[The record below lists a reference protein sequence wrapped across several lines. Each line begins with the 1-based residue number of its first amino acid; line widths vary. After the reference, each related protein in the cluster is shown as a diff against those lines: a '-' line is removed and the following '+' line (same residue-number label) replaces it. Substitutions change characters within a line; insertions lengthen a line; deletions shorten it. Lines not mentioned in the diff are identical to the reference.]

1 VGDSEATTTAP
12 EGGIPLTLQ
21 RSRTT
26 SAATR
31 ARSGEGL
38 ETAAIRE
45 VGRRCA
51 CFNLRRVTRAV
62 TQLYDDFLR
71 PTGLRVT
78 QFSVLVA
85 LRNLEQATVNQ
96 LAEKLVVDRT
106 TLTRNLRPLEQSGF
120 VRTRP
125 GLDRRVREIS
135 LTPAGI
141 EKLHQ
146 ALPRWREA
154 QGQMRRALGRDRL
167 ERLLSDLSATLHV
180 VRDGRE

>member
-1 VGDSEATTTAP
+1 MRK
-12 EGGIPLTLQ
+12 TLH
-21 RSRTT
+21 
-26 SAATR
+26 AAR
-31 ARSGEGL
+31 ARSEASGF

-45 VGRRCA
+45 VGKRCA

-85 LRNLEQATVNQ
+85 LRNMGQATVNQ
-96 LAEKLVVDRT
+96 LADKLVVDRT
-106 TLTRNLRPLEQSGF
+106 TLTRNLRPLQEAGL

-125 GLDRRVREIS
+125 GADRRVREIS
-135 LTPAGI
+135 LTQAG
-141 EKLHQ
+141 EDKLHQ

-154 QGQMRRALGRDRL
+154 QNEMRRSLGRDRL
-167 ERLLSDLSATLHV
+167 DRLLADLSATLHG
-180 VRDGRE
+180 VRDERE

>member
-1 VGDSEATTTAP
+1 MRK
-12 EGGIPLTLQ
+12 TL
-21 RSRTT
+21 
-26 SAATR
+26 SAAR
-31 ARSGEGL
+31 ARPSTDGF

-45 VGRRCA
+45 VGKRCA

-85 LRNLEQATVNQ
+85 LRNMERATVNQ
-96 LAEKLVVDRT
+96 LADKLVVDRT
-106 TLTRNLRPLEQSGF
+106 TLTRNLRPLQQAGL

-125 GLDRRVREIS
+125 GVDRRVREIS
-135 LTPAGI
+135 LTPAGE

-154 QGQMRRALGRDRL
+154 QNEMRRSLGRDRL
-167 ERLLSDLSATLHV
+167 DRLLADLSATLHV
-180 VRDGRE
+180 VRDERE

>member
-1 VGDSEATTTAP
+1 VP
-12 EGGIPLTLQ
+12 
-21 RSRTT
+21 RSRAG
-26 SAATR
+26 SSGGTR
-31 ARSGEGL
+31 ARASADGV

-85 LRNLEQATVNQ
+85 LRNLDQATVNQ
-96 LAEKLVVDRT
+96 LADKLVVDRT
-106 TLTRNLRPLEQSGF
+106 TLTRKLRPLQQAGF
-120 VRTRP
+120 VRSRP
-125 GLDRRVREIS
+125 GVDRRVREIS
-135 LTPAGI
+135 LTAAG
-141 EKLHQ
+141 EDKLHQ

-154 QGQMRRALGRDRL
+154 QSQMRRSLGRDRL
-167 ERLLSDLSATLHV
+167 ERLLSDLAATLHV
-180 VRDGRE
+180 VRDE

>member
-1 VGDSEATTTAP
+1 MPRSRVSAAAIRAKSEA
-12 EGGIPLTLQ
+12 EVW
-21 RSRTT
+21 
-26 SAATR
+26 
-31 ARSGEGL
+31 

-51 CFNLRRVTRAV
+51 CFNLKRVTRAV
-62 TQLYDDFLR
+62 TQVYDDYLR

-85 LRNLEQATVNQ
+85 LRNLHQSTINQ
-96 LAEKLVVDRT
+96 LADKLVVDRT
-106 TLTRNLRPLEQSGF
+106 TLTRNLRPLEDAGL

-125 GLDRRVREIS
+125 GDDRRVREIF
-135 LTPAGI
+135 LTPAGE
-141 EKLHQ
+141 EKLQ
-146 ALPRWREA
+146 EALPLWREA

-180 VRDGRE
+180 VREREPAESGADAGPRVRA